1 MEHSAFNCAFSA
13 QRVMKVL
20 LIHNIHYEF
29 SLPISIKLLVHARI
43 SRIRDPLS
51 IMERLIL
58 RDSSE

>member
-1 MEHSAFNCAFSA
+1 MRFNCAFSP

-29 SLPISIKLLVHARI
+29 SSPISVKLLVRARI
-43 SRIRDPLS
+43 SWKRGPLS

-58 RDSSE
+58 RDSRK